1 MSAQIKAIRTTSEE
15 VTEPG
20 EMLSF
25 AQQFLVELAGR
36 AFAESSNDSSNW
48 KGQENAKIAERA
60 RKALRI
66 LRGEA
71 LETEVQ
77 ASSVKGN
84 VPTKF

>member
-1 MSAQIKAIRTTSEE
+1 MSAQIKAIRTTTEE

-20 EMLSF
+20 DMMTF

-36 AFAESSNDSSNW
+36 AFAESSSDW

-66 LRGEA
+66 LRGETP
-71 LETEVQ
+71 ETEVQ
-77 ASSVKGN
+77 APSVKG
-84 VPTKF
+84 KL